1 MPTSSALLAGARF
14 AIYERVAAQ
23 LRMHDQR
30 RSNGGTSTF
39 VAPLAGAITGVASV
53 LLTNPLDVVKTRVQ
67 SVFSADAGR
76 AQFITMRTLVATE
89 GVGVL
94 AHGLA
99 PRAIKIGLGQAVI
112 FGTYD
117 FLLRKA

>member
-1 MPTSSALLAGARF
+1 MLCPVVGARF
-14 AIYERVAAQ
+14 AIYERVVAE
-23 LRMHDQR
+23 LRIQSR
-30 RSNGGTSTF
+30 RRGGDDTSTF

-67 SVFSADAGR
+67 SMFSANDAGG
-76 AQFITMRTLVATE
+76 AQNITMRTLVARE
-89 GVGVL
+89 GASVL

-112 FGTYD
+112 FGMYD
-117 FLLRKA
+117 FLVRKM